1 MSFKIFTLQLT
12 GKIKSAESIEA
23 QRVAIEKNYQAF
35 LDAESSQKL
44 AEYRDLESWMNSGA
58 MQRAKKDLESQI
70 FKGSQEFNQLIEFET
85 LKKSKAIRSYFKV
98 SGGQELTRYQK
109 IKVSDKLKEFYELKD
124 YAEGGAYQ
132 QDKREIEA
140 NKFSGSVEERHLIEL
155 AKLKKDKV
163 LKDYLALHN
172 SSRLNHHQKFLDSA
186 KLHRFL
192 ELKNM
197 PVKEKA
203 VLKEFKQL
211 KNDREIK
218 EYFWFEKSKQLRHY
232 HEINGGHIPEHYQE
246 LLKET
251 GTAEFQKKL
260 AYLKDKKKLEKS
272 EAWRKFK
279 RYKDLAADPDI
290 RFFLKFEKSPL
301 YLNYL
306 DTHESFALQRY
317 NELLAITTSS
327 DFLKRKAWL
336 EDKKKWEKSEEYA
349 RHQHF
354 LNLKKDQQVEL
365 YFRFVSSRDFDFCK
379 NWELAFADD
388 FDGKSLDISKWTP
401 NSLWAERLLGDNFSQ
416 SGDMQAYTGGKNCTF
431 THSKLHIQVKKEKFR
446 SKQWNP
452 AIGFIPV
459 DFNYT
464 SDTLSTL
471 KSFWQE
477 GGIFEAKIMFSP
489 LKEVVSSCH
498 LQGEKNSP
506 LVSLVEMGPV
516 CRLGILT
523 MDGMGKPVFSG
534 IDLKHLKT
542 NKFYI
547 FGLEWDGSR
556 LVWKINDVVVHET
569 HVNGIEGP
577 AHLNLTRFVIS
588 EISGSHLPVDFE
600 IDWIK
605 CYRKR

>member
-12 GKIKSAESIEA
+12 GKFKSAESIEA
-23 QRVAIEKNYQAF
+23 QRVAIEKNYKAF
-35 LDAESSQKL
+35 LEAEKSDKLSS
-44 AEYRDLESWMNSGA
+44 YRNLESWVNSGA
-58 MQRAKKDLESQI
+58 IQTARKEIEGQI
-70 FKGSQEFNQLIEFET
+70 FKGSQEYNQLVEFET
-85 LKKSKAIRSYFKV
+85 LKKSKAIRNYFKV
-98 SGGQELTRYQK
+98 VGGTDLSRFQK
-109 IKVSDKLKEFYELKD
+109 IKDSEKLKEYFELKD

-140 NKFSGSVEERHLIEL
+140 NRFSGSAEERHLNEL
-155 AKLKKDKV
+155 AKLKKNKV

-172 SSRLNHHQKFLDSA
+172 SSRLTHHHKFLDSA

-197 PVKEKA
+197 PAKEKT

-211 KNDREIK
+211 KDDQEIK
-218 EYFWFEKSKQLRHY
+218 EYFRFEKSRELRHY
-232 HEINGGHIPEHYQE
+232 NQINGGHIPDRYQE
-246 LLKET
+246 LMTET
-251 GTAEFQKKL
+251 GSAEFQKRIVF
-260 AYLKDKKKLEKS
+260 LKDKNKLEKS

-279 RYKDLAADPDI
+279 RYKDRSADPDI
-290 RFFLKFEKSPL
+290 SFFLKFEKSPL

-327 DFLKRKAWL
+327 GFLKKKAWL

-354 LNLKKDQQVEL
+354 LNLKKDPQVEL
-365 YFRFVSSRDFDFCK
+365 YYKFVNSRDFDFCK
-379 NWELAFADD
+379 TWEVAFADD
-388 FDGKSLDISKWTP
+388 FTSKGLDTSKWTP
-401 NSLWAERLLGDNFSQ
+401 NSLWADRLLGDNFSQ
-416 SGDMQAYTGGKNCTF
+416 PGDMQAFTGGKNCAIV
-431 THSKLHIQVKKEKFR
+431 HNRLLVRVKREKFR
-446 SKQWNP
+446 SKQWQP
-452 AIGFIPV
+452 SVGFVPV

-464 SDTLSTL
+464 SDTLSTI

-477 GGIFEAKIMFSP
+477 GGIFEAKIMFRP
-489 LKEVVSSCH
+489 IKEVVSSCF

-506 LVSLVEMGPV
+506 IVSLVEMGPV
-516 CRLGILT
+516 CRLGIMS
-523 MDGMGKPVFSG
+523 MDGMGKPVFTG
-534 IDLKHLKT
+534 IDLKHL
-542 NKFYI
+542 NKNRFYI

-556 LVWKINDVVVHET
+556 LAWKINDVVVHKS

-577 AHLNLTRFVIS
+577 AHLNLTRLVIS

>member
-12 GKIKSAESIEA
+12 GKFKSAESIEA
-23 QRVAIEKNYQAF
+23 QRVATEKNYKAY
-35 LDAESSQKL
+35 LEAESSQKL
-44 AEYRDLESWMNSGA
+44 AEYRDLESWVNSGA
-58 MQRAKKDLESQI
+58 MQTARKELESQI
-70 FKGSQEFNQLIEFET
+70 FKGSQVYNQLVEFET
-85 LKKSKAIRSYFKV
+85 LKKSKAIRNYFKV
-98 SGGQELTRYQK
+98 VGGSELIRFQK
-109 IKVSDKLKEFYELKD
+109 IKASDKLREFYELKD
-124 YAEGGAYQ
+124 YAEGGTYQ
-132 QDKREIEA
+132 QEKREIEA
-140 NKFSGSVEERHLIEL
+140 NKFTGSLEERHLNEFS
-155 AKLKKDKV
+155 KLKKDKA
-163 LKDYLALHN
+163 LNDYLALHN

-211 KNDREIK
+211 KNDQEIK
-218 EYFWFEKSKQLRHY
+218 EYFRFENSRQLKHY
-232 HEINGGHIPEHYQE
+232 HEINGGHIPDRYQE

-251 GTAEFQKKL
+251 GSAEFQKRV

-279 RYKDLAADPDI
+279 RYKDLTADADI

-306 DTHESFALQRY
+306 DTHDSFALQRY

-327 DFLKRKAWL
+327 EFLKRKAWL

-354 LNLKKDQQVEL
+354 LKLKKDSQVEL
-365 YFRFVSSRDFDFCK
+365 YFKYENSHDFDFCK
-379 NWELAFADD
+379 SWEIAFTDE
-388 FDGKSLDISKWTP
+388 FDSKSLDTSKWTP

-416 SGDMQAYTGGKNCTF
+416 PGDMQAYTGGKNCNF
-431 THSKLHIQVKKEKFR
+431 AHSKLHIQVKKEKFR
-446 SKQWNP
+446 SKQWHP
-452 AIGFIPV
+452 AIGFVPV

-477 GGIFEAKIMFSP
+477 GGIFEAKIMLSP

-516 CRLGILT
+516 CRLGVMT
-523 MDGMGKPVFSG
+523 MDGMGKSTFSG

-556 LVWKINDVVVHET
+556 LVWKINDVVVHEA
-569 HVNGIEGP
+569 HVKGIEGP

-600 IDWIK
+600 IDWVK

>member
-12 GKIKSAESIEA
+12 GKFRTAESIES
-23 QRVAIEKNYQAF
+23 QRVAIEKNYKAF
-35 LDAESSQKL
+35 LEAEKSDIL
-44 AEYRDLESWMNSGA
+44 AEYRQLESWVNSGA
-58 MQRAKKDLESQI
+58 MQIARKEIESQN
-70 FKGSQEFNQLIEFET
+70 FKGSQEYNQLLEFET
-85 LKKSKAIRSYFKV
+85 LKKSKAIRNYFKV
-98 SGGQELTRYQK
+98 IGGTELTRFQK
-109 IKVSDKLKEFYELKD
+109 IKDSEKLKEFYQLKD
-124 YAEGGAYQ
+124 YAESGTYQ
-132 QDKREIEA
+132 QEKREIEA
-140 NKFSGSVEERHLIEL
+140 NKFSGSVEERHINEL
-155 AKLKKDKV
+155 SKLTKDKA

-172 SSRLNHHQKFLDSA
+172 SSRLTHHQKFLDSA
-186 KLHRFL
+186 KMHRFL

-211 KNDREIK
+211 KYDQEIR
-218 EYFWFEKSKQLRHY
+218 EYFRFENSKQLKHY
-232 HEINGGHIPEHYQE
+232 HEINGGHIPDRYQE

-251 GTAEFQKKL
+251 GSADFQKRA

-279 RYKDLAADPDI
+279 RYKDLASDSDI

-354 LNLKKDQQVEL
+354 LDLKKDPQVEL
-365 YFRFVSSRDFDFCK
+365 YYRFVNSHDFDFLK
-379 NWELAFADD
+379 TWEVAFADE
-388 FDGKSLDISKWTP
+388 FDSKSLDTSKWTP

-416 SGDMQAYTGGKNCTF
+416 PGDMQAYTGGKNCTIA
-431 THSKLHIQVKKEKFR
+431 HSKLHIQIKKEKFR
-446 SKQWNP
+446 SKQWHP
-452 AIGFIPV
+452 AIGFVPV

-477 GGIFEAKIMFSP
+477 GGIFEAKIMYSP
-489 LKEVVSSCH
+489 IKEVVSLCH

-506 LVSLVEMGPV
+506 IVSLVEMGPV
-516 CRLGILT
+516 CRLGVMT
-523 MDGMGKPVFSG
+523 MDGLGKSDFSG

-569 HVNGIEGP
+569 HVKGIEGP
-577 AHLNLTRFVIS
+577 AHLNLNRLVIS

>member
-12 GKIKSAESIEA
+12 GKLKSAENIEA
-23 QRVAIEKNYQAF
+23 HRVAIDKNYKAF
-35 LDAESSQKL
+35 LEAEKSDKL
-44 AEYRDLESWMNSGA
+44 ARYRNLESWVNSGA
-58 MQRAKKDLESQI
+58 IQAARKELESQI
-70 FKGSQEFNQLIEFET
+70 FKGSREYNQLIEFEK
-85 LKKSKAIRSYFKV
+85 LKKSKSIRNYFKV
-98 SGGQELTRYQK
+98 VGGTELPRFQR
-109 IKVSDKLKEFYELKD
+109 IKDSEKLKEFYALKD

-132 QDKREIEA
+132 QEKREIEG
-140 NKFSGSVEERHLIEL
+140 NKFSGSVEGRYLNEL
-155 AKLKKDKV
+155 TKLKKNKV

-172 SSRLNHHQKFLDSA
+172 SSRLTHHQKFLDSA

-192 ELKNM
+192 ELKNL
-197 PVKEKA
+197 PVKEKD

-218 EYFWFEKSKQLRHY
+218 EYFRFEKSSQLRHY
-232 HEINGGHIPEHYQE
+232 HEINGGHIPDRYQE

-251 GTAEFQKKL
+251 GSAEFQKRV
-260 AYLKDKKKLEKS
+260 AYLKDKKKMEKS
-272 EAWRKFK
+272 ETWRKFK
-279 RYKDLAADPDI
+279 RYKDLASDPDI
-290 RFFLKFEKSPL
+290 RFFLKFEKSPSF
-301 YLNYL
+301 LNYL

-354 LNLKKDQQVEL
+354 LNLKKDAQVEL
-365 YFRFVSSRDFDFCK
+365 YFKFVNSHDFDFCK
-379 NWELAFADD
+379 TWEVAFVDD
-388 FDGKSLDISKWTP
+388 FDGKSLDTSKWTP
-401 NSLWAERLLGDNFSQ
+401 NSLWADRLLGDNFSQ
-416 SGDMQAYTGGKNCTF
+416 PGDMQAYTGGKNCAIA
-431 THSKLHIQVKKEKFR
+431 HNKLHIRVKKEKFR
-446 SKQWNP
+446 SKQWQP
-452 AIGFIPV
+452 AIGFVPV

-464 SDTLSTL
+464 SDTISTI

-489 LKEVVSSCH
+489 IKEVVSSCF

-506 LVSLVEMGPV
+506 IVSLVELGPV
-516 CRLGILT
+516 CRLGIMS

-556 LVWKINDVVVHET
+556 LVWKINDLVVHES

-577 AHLNLTRFVIS
+577 AHLNLTRLVIS

-605 CYRKR
+605 CYRRR